1 MLYLGLVCGVL
12 AGNIASHIAGINA
25 FRAYTATLILIIP
38 ALAGA
43 RLFYVAIHWNDYRHH
58 PRRIW
63 NRREGGYIMYGGLP
77 LMLVCSIPLL
87 HALRLQFGAFWD
99 VATFTIFVGMILTR
113 IGCLLHG
120 CCGGRPSQSWFGVYL
135 PDSQGV
141 WKKRIPTQALEATCA
156 AVILFSAAVV
166 WRRMPFPGALFLFVT
181 LGYSFARFI
190 MEFARDRDPESGVFR
205 VAHAVSMLAFTTSFF
220 TLTLCWPH

>member
-1 MLYLGLVCGVL
+1 MLYLGLVFGVL
-12 AGNIASHIAGINA
+12 VGNIAAHVAGTNA
-25 FRAYTATLILIIP
+25 FRVYVATLILIIP

-43 RLFYVAIHWNDYRHH
+43 RLLYVAVHWNDYRHR

-63 NRREGGYIMYGGLP
+63 NRREGGYVMYGGLP

-87 HALRLQFGAFWD
+87 HALRLNFGRFWD
-99 VATFTIFVGMILTR
+99 VATFTIFVGMIFTR

-120 CCGGRPSQSWFGVYL
+120 CCGGRASHSWFGVCL
-135 PDSQGV
+135 PDSQGI
-141 WKKRIPTQALEATCA
+141 WKKRIPTQVLEAMCA
-156 AVILFSAAVV
+156 AVILICAATV

-190 MEFARDRDPESGVFR
+190 MEFAREAEAGSGIFR
-205 VAHAVSMLAFTTSFF
+205 IAHVVSGFAFLSSFL
-220 TLTLCWPH
+220 TLTLFWR